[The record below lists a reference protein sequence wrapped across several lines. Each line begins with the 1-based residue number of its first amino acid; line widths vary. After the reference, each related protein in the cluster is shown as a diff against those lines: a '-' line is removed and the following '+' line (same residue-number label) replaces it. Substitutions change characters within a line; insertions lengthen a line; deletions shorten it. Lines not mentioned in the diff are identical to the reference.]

1 MHRIPLK
8 FLQSSVKVGEGEEE
22 EGGLPE
28 VVYLII
34 VVGIMTMFV
43 IVETYQEHKKFK
55 FGHAASLVM
64 LIGLIMSVF
73 VFIFGI
79 ETGGFSETA
88 IFDYA
93 IPIIVFNDGY
103 NMRKQRFFKE
113 MLLINRHGIFVN
125 FFNFFLTLG
134 LLGAFMQFDW
144 IKTSYKYNEEE
155 NSW

>member
-1 MHRIPLK
+1 MHKTPLK
-8 FLQSSVKVGEGEEE
+8 FFQNPFKVGEGEEE
-22 EGGLPE
+22 EGGIPE
-28 VVYLII
+28 VVQLII
-34 VVGIMTMFV
+34 VVAIMTMFV
-43 IVETYQEHKKFK
+43 VVETYHEHKKFK

-64 LIGLIMSVF
+64 LIGLILSVF
-73 VFIFGI
+73 VLIFGF
-79 ETGGFSETA
+79 ETGSFSETA

-113 MLLINRHGIFVN
+113 MILINRHGIFVN
-125 FFNFFLTLG
+125 FINFFLTLG
-134 LLGAFMQFDW
+134 ILGAFMQTDW

>member
-22 EGGLPE
+22 EDGLPE

-43 IVETYQEHKKFK
+43 IVETYQEHMKFK

-79 ETGGFSETA
+79 ETGSFSETA

>member
-8 FLQSSVKVGEGEEE
+8 FLQSPVKVGEGEEE
-22 EGGLPE
+22 EGGVPA
-28 VVYLII
+28 VVQLII
-34 VVGIMTMFV
+34 VVSIMTMFV
-43 IVETYQEHKKFK
+43 IVETYHEHKKFK

-134 LLGAFMQFDW
+134 GLWFFMQTDW